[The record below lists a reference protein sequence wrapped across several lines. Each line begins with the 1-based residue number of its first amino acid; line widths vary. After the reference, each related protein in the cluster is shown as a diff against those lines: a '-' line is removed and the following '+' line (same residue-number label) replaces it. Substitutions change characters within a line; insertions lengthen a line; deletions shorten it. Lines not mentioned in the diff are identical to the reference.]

1 MKVLVD
7 TSVWSL
13 VLRRNE
19 PSELEGLLT
28 ELIKQSLVVLVGPIR
43 QELLSGISNEEV
55 YESLKYNLRS
65 FDDLQITTKDYE
77 TAASYFNICRK
88 NGVQGSHT
96 DFLLCSIA
104 SNNDLL
110 ILTTDKDFDNYMK
123 YLPIRLYDQNYLQ
136 INEMEM

>member
-19 PSELEGLLT
+19 PGELVSLLT

-43 QELLSGISNEEV
+43 QEILSGISNEEV
-55 YESLKYNLRS
+55 YESLKSKLRS
-65 FDDLQITTKDYE
+65 FDDFQITTKDYE

-104 SNNDLL
+104 SNNNLL
-110 ILTTDKDFDNYMK
+110 ILTTDKDFINYTK
-123 YLPIRLYDQNYLQ
+123 HLPIRLYDQTRH
-136 INEMEM
+136 IPFSD

>member
-1 MKVLVD
+1 MRMLVD

-13 VLRRNE
+13 ALRRNE
-19 PSELEGLLT
+19 PSELTSLLT
-28 ELIKQSLVVLVGPIR
+28 ELITQSLVVLVGPIR

-55 YESLKYNLRS
+55 YESLKSKLRS
-65 FDDLQITTKDYE
+65 FDDFQITTNDYE

-104 SNNDLL
+104 SNNNLL

-123 YLPIRLYDQNYLQ
+123 YLPIRLYDQNRL
-136 INEMEM
+136 NPLSD